1 MKYLSMFIAF
11 LILFSLVR
19 LLGELA
25 TPNSTSAYFAPV
37 SMTQMPPLNPLNLSS
52 SANNIVFLPLMI
64 ISNLPALPTA
74 TPTPTQTPTPTPTS
88 TPSPTQTQPPT
99 LTPTPTATVGFP
111 EVSDA
116 IYQQNRDVSAV
127 IIPASSCTR
136 VSSSPI
142 LVGDFIVWG
151 MYDTLNNCT
160 PHSPYYL
167 SVLGYNLQTGRV
179 YEMAQSGS
187 SEATL
192 LVQPEAELV
201 FQNVVFG
208 NSTVLALNASTFQIE
223 YHVPQGF
230 NVTSDAS
237 GVYLNGL
244 YYFGTINPPGGMC
257 QNPINPNCG
266 GIFALDAN
274 GNLVHSLNL
283 EDGFRSWIGA
293 GLTTDG
299 QFIYAGGAEQF
310 LGDSDDQFLY
320 GCSVVKLDLQLNILA
335 YFDPGDEGCHS
346 SGVGQNDEDAVA
358 GEVVIAGDGSLWAV
372 FTHSVDSRNMFAMY
386 HLDANLQPMC
396 VFELQ
401 GGPLPMAG
409 YYQAPTIDANGN
421 VYVNISPE
429 GVGQNSTGE
438 LWKVTP
444 ACQGAK
450 LADLPQGGASTPVLA
465 DDQYI
470 LTITAGELQIRDLNG
485 AIVQTYTLATQATV
499 ISSPM
504 IVNGVI
510 YVVDTTGALT
520 MIHNSGLQGYGTAA
534 WPRYRHDN
542 FGTGG
547 QP

>member
-1 MKYLSMFIAF
+1 MKYFVRFAVF
-11 LILFSLVR
+11 LVLFSLVGV
-19 LLGELA
+19 LGGLVMPDWTAAGFAAVEVTRMPSP
-25 TPNSTSAYFAPV
+25 TPP
-37 SMTQMPPLNPLNLSS
+37 NLSS
-52 SANNIVFLPLMI
+52 LANNTAFLPLI
-64 ISNLPALPTA
+64 IVSNLPAYPTA
-74 TPTPTQTPTPTPTS
+74 TPTPTQTPTPTT
-88 TPSPTQTQPPT
+88 TF
-99 LTPTPTATVGFP
+99 TPTPTATIGFP
-111 EVSDA
+111 EVGEA
-116 IYQQNRDVSAV
+116 IYQQNGDVSTV
-127 IIPASSCTR
+127 IIPASTCTR

-151 MYDTLNNCT
+151 MYDTLNNCA
-160 PHSPYYL
+160 PHSPYFL
-167 SVLGYNLQTGRV
+167 SVLGYHLQTGRV
-179 YEMAQSGS
+179 YELAQSGG

-192 LVQPEAELV
+192 LHQPDAGLV

-208 NSTVLALNASTFQIE
+208 NSAALALNANTFQIV
-223 YHVPQGF
+223 YSVPQGF

-266 GIFALDAN
+266 SIFALDAN

-283 EDGFRSWIGA
+283 DDGFRSWIGA

-310 LGDSDDQFLY
+310 LGDSESQFLY
-320 GCSVVKLDLQLNILA
+320 GCSVVKLDTQLNILA

-372 FTHSVDSRNMFAMY
+372 FTHGVDSRNKFAMY
-386 HLDANLQPMC
+386 HLDTNLQPLC

-421 VYVNISPE
+421 VYVNVSLN

-444 ACQGAK
+444 DCQGTK
-450 LADLPQGGASTPVLA
+450 LATLPQGGSSTPVLA

-470 LTITAGELQIRDLNG
+470 LTISAGALQIRDLNG
-485 AIVQTYTLATQATV
+485 TIVQTYTLATQAMV

-504 IVNGVI
+504 IVDGVI
-510 YVVDTTGALT
+510 YVVDSSGALT
-520 MIHNSGLQGYGTAA
+520 IIRNSGLQGYGTAA

-542 FGTGG
+542 FGSGV